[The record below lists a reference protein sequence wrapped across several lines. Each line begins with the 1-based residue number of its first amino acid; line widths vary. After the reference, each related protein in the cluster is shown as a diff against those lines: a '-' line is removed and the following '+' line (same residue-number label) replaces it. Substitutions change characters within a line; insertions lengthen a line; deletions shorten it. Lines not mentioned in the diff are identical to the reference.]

1 LPNQYF
7 GNFSGTGAGKTLSA
21 VLASRI
27 IDSKMTLIVCPNDV
41 VSQWSRSILEIFP
54 DTKVVTGK
62 ETFYQKYDEN
72 KHQYLVLNYDKFSQ
86 EDSPNLIL
94 NLAKEKVDFVVL
106 DEIHFVKKRDEES
119 SQRRRNLDGLMTA
132 VRKKNSNV
140 KVLGLSATPV
150 VNNLMEGRSLLELI
164 TGKMYEDVATTPT
177 IPNAV
182 TLYEKL
188 SLVSIRE
195 LPKYDIDVQ
204 TEHIDVK
211 IQIFD
216 NNIISIKELKSNPL
230 TIERFLSDAKIPEI
244 IRHIQ
249 DHTIIYTEYVT
260 DIIEKL
266 SKAVEGTGYSYA
278 LYTGS
283 DHSGLKRFLD
293 KKVQVLIASR
303 PISTGVAG
311 LQHICNRLIINT
323 LPWTNAQYQ
332 QLLGRLVRKGQIRD
346 VVHVYIVKADV
357 SGYPYDQLKW
367 NRIQFKRTLADC
379 AVEGRLPEKNL
390 VTPQQAALEAVKWL
404 ERPERG
410 EVPSVVRRDLEVEL
424 TPIEIEQRVRK
435 YGDFTKLNNQINN
448 EKSTTTHDRMLKDPR
463 EWEEYHR
470 QYREARKSWSVI
482 PYEEIIQR
490 IKQLSP
496 RHQIG
501 DFGCGE
507 AKIMEAIGPQRVYS
521 FDHVAINDYRGEGT
535 MIYLSSYDF

>member
-303 PISTGVAG
+303 PISTGVDG